1 MAFTKI
7 TRTTEDINT
16 GFGRVNTLIDDLK
29 AVTNAKGASQI
40 GLEDSAGNV
49 TATNVE
55 DAIAEIYTDT
65 ASVIILNNTFD
76 ENSSTTTGLTWGYQ
90 GGTFRLDNV
99 VTTKTAGT
107 VAGLTDDDVNYIEI
121 DPSDGV
127 VKSNITGFT
136 SGSIPIREV
145 TTSSGSQTVST
156 DKRAWFSQV
165 AAATTSTSGIVELST
180 DAEAVTG
187 TSDAVVVTPDNLTA
201 RMKAP
206 GEIGGTTAAA
216 GNFTNVALTSINTD
230 ISSTEVGYLNG
241 VTSAIQTQFGNEA
254 KATLTT
260 AGDVLYASGVNTL
273 ARLAKGT
280 AGQAVV
286 MNSGATA
293 PEWADVAPS
302 GHIQGLVLSN
312 AASPDEDITI
322 SAGRATDSTNTQM
335 LVLSSA
341 QTKEIDSNWATGT
354 GAGGLATT
362 LTAAASTWY
371 AVHLVLIDSV
381 VEVGFDTSATA
392 ATLIAEDS
400 ATAYRRIGWIL
411 TDGDTDILTFT
422 DVEIAGGAVDREWK
436 AQITDLLNST
446 TGGSRQLLTVSAPA
460 NSIVNLS
467 GFVSSGSNNEAWF
480 KSTSFTDIDPDSM
493 GEPDIRTSANDSSG
507 TTNRNVFV
515 DGSNQI
521 AWRQT
526 AIGSFAFSLHTNG
539 YTDRRV

>member
-127 VKSNITGFT
+127 MKSNITSFT

-180 DAEAVTG
+180 DSEAVTG
-187 TSDAVVVTPDNLTA
+187 TSDAVVITPDNLTA
-201 RMKAP
+201 RLEAP

-216 GNFTNVALTSINTD
+216 GNFTNIAVTSINTD
-230 ISSTEVGYLNG
+230 ISDTEIGYLDG
-241 VTSAIQTQFGNEA
+241 VTSAIQAQLNA
-254 KATLTT
+254 
-260 AGDVLYASGVNTL
+260 DVAVSDLADGTDGELITWDASGEPTALGV
-273 ARLAKGT
+273 GT
-280 AGQAVV
+280 AGQFLKTQ
-286 MNSGATA
+286 GADSEPIWDSA
-293 PEWADVAPS
+293 GFYDAYLKYADVKS
-302 GHIQGLVLSN
+302 TTVN
-312 AASPDEDITI
+312 AGA
-322 SAGRATDSTNTQM
+322 
-335 LVLSSA
+335 SSA
-341 QTKEIDSNWATGT
+341 TTEHVRA
-354 GAGGLATT
+354 LA
-362 LTAAASTWY
+362 
-371 AVHLVLIDSV
+371 
-381 VEVGFDTSATA
+381 E
-392 ATLIAEDS
+392 
-400 ATAYRRIGWIL
+400 
-411 TDGDTDILTFT
+411 
-422 DVEIAGGAVDREWK
+422 
-436 AQITDLLNST
+436 ITDTASI
-446 TGGSRQLLTVSAPA
+446 GSIT
-460 NSIVNLS
+460 
-467 GFVSSGSNNEAWF
+467 
-480 KSTSFTDIDPDSM
+480 
-493 GEPDIRTSANDSSG
+493 
-507 TTNRNVFV
+507 
-515 DGSNQI
+515 SNQI
-521 AWRQT
+521 TLPSGTYITKFSCPAFESSRHRAHLYDTTGSAVLILGQGAATSSNIMNSSVGVGHFTLSGSSVLELRHYIQDAKASSGLGLAMNDGHSEVYSVIEFWRL
-526 AIGSFAFSLHTNG
+526 I
-539 YTDRRV
+539 